1 MTLVTFAQV
10 FTVCLLGAMS
20 PGPSMAVVINNAI
33 FKGRYNGILTSIG
46 HGIGIAFYAT
56 FAVLGLGLIINTNIF
71 IFNGLKILS
80 IIFLIFIGT
89 KSILNKEKL
98 NYLKDQNM
106 SVIWQCGPYYY
117 PEYKDLASERI
128 CVVPFIDNMAMAYA
142 AADLI
147 ISRSGA
153 LSVSEL
159 ALVGKP
165 VVFIPSPNVAEDH
178 QTKNAKALVDQNA
191 AIMLKEDVLDDRFE
205 EVFTRLIQEEALR
218 QALGRAIKLTAMPNA
233 TRDIVDQLSLLSS

>member
-98 NYLKDQNM
+98 DLTKKDIKEKTVSFFQGFSISILNPKILVWFIAIYSQFMSTENELIFNIYLI
-106 SVIWQCGPYYY
+106 SIAGVIDACWYTVLT
-117 PEYKDLASERI
+117 LAVTTTS
-128 CVVPFIDNMAMAYA
+128 
-142 AADLI
+142 
-147 ISRSGA
+147 A
-153 LSVSEL
+153 LS
-159 ALVGKP
+159 
-165 VVFIPSPNVAEDH
+165 FF
-178 QTKNAKALVDQNA
+178 QTKINIIQKTQGIFFIVLGLVLFIN
-191 AIMLKEDVLDDRFE
+191 
-205 EVFTRLIQEEALR
+205 LIF
-218 QALGRAIKLTAMPNA
+218 KY
-233 TRDIVDQLSLLSS
+233 

>member
-98 NYLKDQNM
+98 NLEKKHIKENTVSFLQGFSISILNPKILVWFIAIYSQFMSADNELIFNIYLVSIAGIIDACWY
-106 SVIWQCGPYYY
+106 IILT
-117 PEYKDLASERI
+117 LAVTTAS
-128 CVVPFIDNMAMAYA
+128 
-142 AADLI
+142 
-147 ISRSGA
+147 A
-153 LSVSEL
+153 LR
-159 ALVGKP
+159 
-165 VVFIPSPNVAEDH
+165 FF
-178 QTKNAKALVDQNA
+178 QTKLNV
-191 AIMLKEDVLDDRFE
+191 
-205 EVFTRLIQEEALR
+205 IQKI
-218 QALGRAIKLTAMPNA
+218 QGFFFIALGLG
-233 TRDIVDQLSLLSS
+233 LLINIFI